1 VTEALYGKNMIDIEF
16 GVRRY
21 IAEYSEETE
30 ELIAE
35 HDLTGFEL
43 SQFQREFNEPNNE
56 DPMFDCYPIK
66 LENLSFLKTYIN
78 DEPEWNFVKKSY
90 FVEAH
95 SI

>member
-1 VTEALYGKNMIDIEF
+1 MKDTNF

-21 IAEYSEETE
+21 IAEYSDETE

-56 DPMFDCYPIK
+56 DPMYDCYPIK

-78 DEPEWNFVKKSY
+78 DEPEWDLVNKSY

-95 SI
+95 II